1 MPSPAVVL
9 TLQGDLNISYDCDT
23 EVVELAATN
32 QVPNTMMKIFAASK
46 KLVPTELEI
55 LEKTD
60 TSNKPQPAEEVQVKA
75 SILGPVTAARLP

>member
-1 MPSPAVVL
+1 
-9 TLQGDLNISYDCDT
+9 
-23 EVVELAATN
+23 
-32 QVPNTMMKIFAASK
+32 MKIFAASK